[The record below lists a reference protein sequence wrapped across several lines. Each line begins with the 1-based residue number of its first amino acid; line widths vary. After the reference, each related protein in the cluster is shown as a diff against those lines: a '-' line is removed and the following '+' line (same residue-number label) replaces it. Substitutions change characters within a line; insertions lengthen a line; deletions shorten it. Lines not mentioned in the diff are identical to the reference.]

1 MTRDMDPQE
10 GEVYGKY
17 VRLAGRDR
25 ALQLATLLQERDG
38 ARSSPVV
45 LWHLLSDAVVSN
57 QVDCAGVLLD
67 AGADPELIRPYW
79 GSTVLTTAAGFG
91 HLDCVEF
98 LLDRGVLVDGLPAAS
113 YTALMDA
120 AIGGH
125 FDVVRVLH
133 EHGADLDRDSL
144 GGVGTALT
152 MAEDP
157 PPNIVGNEKIVDY
170 LVAAGATKP
179 WDYKRPSGFWSADPA
194 YATLL
199 LVESCLG
206 LVSSAPVAERKSRH
220 YRFDVRRARH
230 GWHNAF
236 HTVFS
241 AGLTRQGGNC
251 EVGVC
256 LTSKWPLHRRA
267 LEEER
272 FRRPVDF
279 VAGLS
284 ERILAGLALRHGDVL
299 DREDPALRELPWPS
313 DARQW
318 LVVAHESFEAR
329 RRELNDDALP
339 TVLLVIP
346 HLQKS
351 LLKPG
356 KDARSKADAKAK
368 AAWEKPALG
377 GGRNNL
383 VVPLCYEAPWLEG
396 RWY

>member
-1 MTRDMDPQE
+1 MSRYLED
-10 GEVYGKY
+10 GERATYRAY
-17 VRLAGRDR
+17 VQLVGPDR
-25 ALQLATLLQERDG
+25 AAQLTRLLQERSD
-38 ARSSPVV
+38 ARNSPVI
-45 LWHLLSDAVVSN
+45 LWHLLQDAIVSH
-57 QVDCAGVLLD
+57 QTDCAAVLLD
-67 AGADPELIRPYW
+67 AGADPELIEVYW
-79 GSTVLTTAAGFG
+79 GGTVLTMASGRGSLELTK
-91 HLDCVEF
+91 L
-98 LLDRGVLVDGLPAAS
+98 LLDRGALVDGLPVAS
-113 YTALMDA
+113 TTGLMHA

-125 FDVVRVLH
+125 FEIVRLLH

-179 WDYKRPSGFWSADPA
+179 WDYKRPSGFWSGDPA
-194 YATLL
+194 FATLL
-199 LVESCLG
+199 LVEGCLG
-206 LVSSAPVAERKSRH
+206 LVSSAPVAERTSSH
-220 YRFDVRRARH
+220 YRFRVHRARH
-230 GWHNAF
+230 GWHNIF

-284 ERILAGLALRHGDVL
+284 ERILGGLTLRHGDVL
-299 DREDPALRELPWPS
+299 DREDPALRELPWPC

-318 LVVAHESFEAR
+318 LVVAHESIESR
-329 RRELNDDALP
+329 RLELADDALP
-339 TVLLVIP
+339 AVLLVVP

-351 LLKPG
+351 PLKPG
-356 KDARSKADAKAK
+356 KDALTKADAKAK
-368 AAWEKPALG
+368 VAWEKAAAA

-383 VVPLCYEAPWLEG
+383 VVPICYEAPWLEG